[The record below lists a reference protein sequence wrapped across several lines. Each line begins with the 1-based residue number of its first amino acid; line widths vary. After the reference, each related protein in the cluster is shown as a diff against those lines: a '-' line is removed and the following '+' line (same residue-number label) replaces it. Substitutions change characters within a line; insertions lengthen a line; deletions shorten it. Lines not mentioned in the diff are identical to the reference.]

1 MGVASLSFWTQDG
14 AVPARKKSTRRG
26 RPGTAAPAKPA
37 TAPKPR
43 AQPAP
48 ERKGPPKRKA
58 RSAASASGSI
68 VEKRAATRI
77 GAASERPRAPD
88 DGFLVVG
95 IGGSAGSLPA
105 LRDLLSRL
113 TAGERMAFVVMTHQD
128 PKVPSFLQEILGKAT
143 ELPVYELTGAT
154 KIEPDHVYVA
164 PPGRYVAIRN
174 GQLTIEQAI
183 ERGHPPL
190 PIDFFFRELA
200 RERQDRA
207 VAIVVSGTGADGTL
221 GLQAVRAES
230 GLTLV
235 QDPTTAEFPG
245 MPTSAVSAGVVDVVL
260 PISEMPQRLVAH
272 AREILSRPRGGETYE
287 AASAELERIMALIRS
302 RVGHD
307 FSAYKRG
314 TLLRRIER
322 RMAVRRVKTLREY
335 VGCLKEN
342 PDEIDALWRDWLI
355 GVSRFFRDP
364 EVFQEL
370 GRTGLPGLL
379 ASREEGSPLRIWV
392 PACASGEEA
401 YSIAMLVL
409 ETLEQLGK
417 HLDVQIFATDLDP
430 SAVQTARLGR
440 YPEGIAADVE
450 PRRLKRF
457 FVKEDRHYQVKKE
470 LRDLVVFAV
479 QNVLQDPPFSRVDM
493 ISCRNLLIYLV
504 PTAQQNLLPVFHYSL
519 NPGGLLLLGASESVT
534 GLEQYF
540 DPIDKRSRLFR
551 RSDAAPPLLARHWT
565 GQIMAG
571 AHAAAGPAAVAR
583 KPVDLADLML
593 RQLADRF
600 APPAAVVDEQGQIQ
614 QIHGRLGAYLEP
626 AQGRANMNILE
637 MAREGLRNPLSAA
650 LREAMTSDVGGVQK
664 AVRVRTNGDWRS
676 ARLSVRRLH
685 DPRLTRQLLLVS
697 FEQTADAPV
706 QPRRAREAVRGRM
719 GAHDRAGRGGVVA
732 QLEQELKHS
741 RQALQ
746 SMIDE
751 LQASN
756 QELAAANEEVQS
768 VNEELQSTNEELQ
781 TSKEET
787 QSLNEEL
794 HTANSELTSKV
805 QALEEARD
813 DLLNLINS
821 IEIATIFL
829 DEQLRVKRFTPQAKK
844 VVRLIDTDVGRPL
857 DDLVRL
863 IEYPDL
869 LGDAHE
875 VVRSLHPSEKEA
887 SGPGGRWYSVRMR
900 PYRTARNA
908 VEGLI
913 LTFVDITEIK
923 QMERAQA
930 ARVLAESVVDAVREP
945 LLVLDASLHVIRANR
960 AFGTTFG
967 VAPEAT
973 ERQPIAALAEGR
985 WKSPELQQRLQRVA
999 TGGESFEVL
1008 EVEAEVPEVGPR
1020 RLVLN
1025 ARRIATRDGAPADLI
1040 LLSIHTTPEASPP
1053 PS

>member
-1 MGVASLSFWTQDG
+1 MAT
-14 AVPARKKSTRRG
+14 RKKATRRG
-26 RPGTAAPAKPA
+26 RSAKALAKTAPPPSKAGARAPQIQKKLQGPMKPA
-37 TAPKPR
+37 QAGLP
-43 AQPAP
+43 
-48 ERKGPPKRKA
+48 G
-58 RSAASASGSI
+58 
-68 VEKRAATRI
+68 KRARP
-77 GAASERPRAPD
+77 GAVTAEAPSD
-88 DGFLVVG
+88 DTFLVVG

-113 TAGERMAFVVMTHQD
+113 TPGDRMTFVVLTHQD
-128 PKVPSFLQEILGKAT
+128 PKVPSFLPEILAKGT
-143 ELPVYELTGAT
+143 SLPVHELTGAT
-154 KIEPDHVYVA
+154 RLEPDHVYVA

-174 GQLTIEQAI
+174 ETLKIDQAI

-200 RERQDRA
+200 RERQDMA
-207 VAIVVSGTGADGTL
+207 VGIVLSGTGADGTL

-235 QDPTTAEFPG
+235 QDPATAEFPG
-245 MPTSAVSAGVVDVVL
+245 MPTSAVSSGVVDLIL
-260 PISEMPQRLVAH
+260 PIAEMPPRLVAH
-272 AREILSRPRGGETYE
+272 ARDMLSRPRGGESYE
-287 AASAELERIMALIRS
+287 AASAELERIMALIRN

-322 RMAVRRVKTLREY
+322 RMAVRRVHTLREY
-335 VGCLKEN
+335 TSCLKEN
-342 PDEIDALWRDWLI
+342 EEEIDALWRDWLI

-364 EVFQEL
+364 EVFEEL
-370 GRTGLPGLL
+370 ARTGLPGLL
-379 ASREEGSPLRIWV
+379 ATREEGSALRIWV
-392 PACASGEEA
+392 PACATGEEA

-409 ETLEQLGK
+409 EVLERLGK

-430 SAVQTARLGR
+430 SAVQTARVGR

-450 PRRLKRF
+450 PKRMKRF

-504 PTAQQNLLPVFHYSL
+504 PTAQQNLLPIFHYSL

-540 DPIDKRSRLFR
+540 DPIDKHSRLFR

-565 GQIMAG
+565 GQIMG
-571 AHAAAGPAAVAR
+571 GQRGAGPAAAGVQR
-583 KPVDLADLML
+583 KPVELADLML

-600 APPAAVVDEQGQIQ
+600 APPAAAVDEQGQIQ
-614 QIHGRLGAYLEP
+614 QIHGRLGAFLEP

-650 LREAMTSDVGGVQK
+650 LRDAMKSDVGGVQK
-664 AVRVRTNGDWRS
+664 PVRVKTNGDWRN
-676 ARLSVRRLH
+676 AKLSVRRIH
-685 DPRLTRQLLLVS
+685 DVRLTRPLLLVS
-697 FEQTADAPV
+697 FEPAAEDPAPV
-706 QPRRAREAVRGRM
+706 RRTREAARGGS
-719 GAHDRAGRGGVVA
+719 GAHADHVA
-732 QLEQELKHS
+732 HLEQELQHS

-844 VVRLIDTDVGRPL
+844 VVRLIDSDVGRPL
-857 DDLVRL
+857 ADLARL
-863 IEYPDL
+863 VDYPEL
-869 LGDAHE
+869 LTDAHD
-875 VVRSLHPSEKEA
+875 VLKSLHSSEKEA
-887 SGPGGRWYSVRMR
+887 SGPGARWYSVRIR

-923 QMERAQA
+923 QVERSNT
-930 ARVLAESVVDAVREP
+930 ARALADEIVDTVREP
-945 LLVLDASLHVIRANR
+945 LLVLDSSLQVIRANR
-960 AFGTTFG
+960 PFCAAFSTE
-967 VAPEAT
+967 PE
-973 ERQPIAALAEGR
+973 QIEGR
-985 WKSPELQQRLQRVA
+985 ALGDLPDGQWRMPELAQVLQRVA
-999 TGGESFEVL
+999 SEGAL
-1008 EVEAEVPEVGPR
+1008 VEDFQVEHETPGAGR
-1020 RLVLN
+1020 RRMLLN
-1025 ARRIATRDGAPADLI
+1025 ARRMAGRGGEPAELI
-1040 LLSIHTTPEASPP
+1040 LLSIHDLSAPRPP
-1053 PS
+1053 TS